1 MGETTKK
8 GSSNAV
14 KFILCSL
21 LGFFMFFVS
30 IPFNGK
36 TTIPVDHVTTLIR
49 NALGTTVQVCG
60 FDGGGGRSHSSFCK
74 KNLEEKRERHCVLH
88 L

>member
-49 NALGTTVQVCG
+49 NALGTTVQGYV
-60 FDGGGGRSHSSFCK
+60 
-74 KNLEEKRERHCVLH
+74 V
-88 L
+88 